1 MKTLKIG
8 SESVTLE
15 LTKVE
20 VILINYCYQ
29 TSHGKNNK
37 KENGFFEELYK
48 LLKHMDY
55 IKKVETA
62 ISEVFNE
69 K

>member
-1 MKTLKIG
+1 MKTVKTG

-15 LTKVE
+15 LTKDE
-20 VILINYCYQ
+20 LTLINYFYK
-29 TSHGKNNK
+29 TSQVKNNK
-37 KENGFFEELYK
+37 KEKEFSEK
-48 LLKHMDY
+48 LDALIKHMDY